1 MKPTPPCKDCQDRE
15 IGCHGKCPKWTDYEQ
30 AKLDYFKLKVDANRS
45 DCLYMSVMKKQKNKR
60 MRRKKN
66 GGR

>member
-15 IGCHGKCPKWTDYEQ
+15 IGCHGKCPKWADYEQ
-30 AKLDYFKLKVDANRS
+30 AKIDRIKSIAEANRS
-45 DCLYMSVMKKQKNKR
+45 DCLYMSVMKKQKDKR